1 MGTRMWRKMRSVPG
15 TSLRTAAR
23 MVWLIATLTIAG
35 CAVPPPPGAPTPPRV
50 EIVTTDSRA
59 FQYGRSGVE
68 TFNNPAINEK
78 ARLLFGSDWG
88 TIGGRGRLA
97 TVAAPEFF
105 LKSSEPRLVK
115 IEEWEYIAIQ
125 GCVPK
130 ACASHRG
137 LMLIRSGGE
146 RLLAR
151 LDEGGFTHYYAFGA
165 GMGEMSQQWAAV
177 DAAWRALERA
187 SGWLAG

>member
-59 FQYGRSGVE
+59 FQYGKSCVE

-78 ARLLFGSDWG
+78 ARLLFGS
-88 TIGGRGRLA
+88 
-97 TVAAPEFF
+97 P
-105 LKSSEPRLVK
+105 
-115 IEEWEYIAIQ
+115 
-125 GCVPK
+125 GC
-130 ACASHRG
+130 
-137 LMLIRSGGE
+137 
-146 RLLAR
+146 
-151 LDEGGFTHYYAFGA
+151 
-165 GMGEMSQQWAAV
+165 
-177 DAAWRALERA
+177 
-187 SGWLAG
+187 